1 MKCCAQCLWYIHVV
15 GSYGQSMVP
24 NVSHCKMLGRKKQ
37 GGDGKSCKHFLE
49 YTTERAQNLN
59 LV

>member
-37 GGDGKSCKHFLE
+37 GGGREKL
-49 YTTERAQNLN
+49 
-59 LV
+59 